1 MDNCSYFIKDK
12 AIFGSYP
19 TQDSVNELELE
30 GVKYFVD
37 LTDENDTK
45 IIPYSTK
52 FNYIKYPIKD
62 NYVPDVW
69 QKFAKFI
76 IEISKII
83 RELKEDEKL
92 YLHCRGGHG
101 RSGVVVASILCY
113 LFKIGSEESLKYT
126 SKCHNNRT
134 TMRDKWRKIG
144 SPQTNLQKNFV
155 YKFFSPIKIY
165 HTHKNSMISAFSL
178 ISPHKITVENINF
191 DNCQEAI
198 EYFIFDYYE
207 KSENIETEK
216 IKIDIIEIIDN
227 LNKKNVNIIKKI
239 IKNVLEH
246 KIKQHDILLDNL
258 MNSGLRNIIYIYG
271 KDHYLYNG
279 NIIGE
284 VYMKIRNYYYEIF

>member
-19 TQDSVNELELE
+19 TQESVNELELE

-52 FNYIKYPIKD
+52 FNYIKYPIRD
-62 NYVPDVW
+62 NYVPEIW
-69 QKFAKFI
+69 SKFAKFI
-76 IEISKII
+76 LKITKII
-83 RELKEDEKL
+83 RELKEGEKL

-113 LFKIGSEESLKYT
+113 LFKIDSEESLKYT
-126 SKCHNNRT
+126 SKCHNNRM

-155 YKFFSPIKIY
+155 HKFFAPIKIY
-165 HTHKNSMISAFSL
+165 HTHKNSMLSGFSL
-178 ISPHKITVENINF
+178 ISPHEIIIQNINF
-191 DNCQEAI
+191 SNSQEAI
-198 EYFIFDYYE
+198 EYFIYE
-207 KSENIETEK
+207 YFEKNFSESENDI
-216 IKIDIIEIIDN
+216 IKIINIIN
-227 LNKKNVNIIKKI
+227 NKNSNTIKKI
-239 IKNVLEH
+239 IKNILEH
-246 KIKQHDILLDNL
+246 KIKQHPIIYENMMNL
-258 MNSGLRNIIYIYG
+258 GLKNIIYIYG
-271 KDHYLYNG
+271 KDHSLYNS

-284 VYMKIRNYYYEIF
+284 IYVKIRQTYYEELNF